1 MGIVLG
7 VPSDGDLSLW
17 SLQAVDRSGNVVGS
31 VGKPGND
38 WSRTRMV
45 LGHHSSRQGGL
56 GTMEALELS
65 QVRCRAVGFDRVAP
79 KVICLP
85 VKPDRV
91 RKYLG
96 VVAVSIPCCTLN
108 LLVDPEVP
116 LQCIHHKQGNLVVS
130 TTR

>member
-17 SLQAVDRSGNVVGS
+17 SLQAVDRSGNVVGA

-38 WSRTRMV
+38 RLRTWV
-45 LGHHSSRQGGL
+45 ALCCLSTRQGGQ
-56 GTMEALELS
+56 GTVVASEPSRVCRRLVGFSWVTS
-65 QVRCRAVGFDRVAP
+65 QVA
-79 KVICLP
+79 CLP

-96 VVAVSIPCCTLN
+96 GMGYQYTLLYPESVSGP
-108 LLVDPEVP
+108 
-116 LQCIHHKQGNLVVS
+116 GGS
-130 TTR
+130 TT